1 MKTIL
6 IDSGTTNSR
15 LRLVDRGSSEILD
28 QLKINIGVRNTAI
41 DGHNEQLKSG
51 LKDAIEKILE
61 RNSLASK
68 DIRYM
73 VASGM
78 ITSDLGVHEVPHI
91 TSPASFDD
99 FARKS
104 VVIKLEEFFSIPCI
118 FVPGMKNN
126 TEDISDSLAFI
137 NDYDVMRGEEVETI
151 GLLKQIEVQGN
162 GIMVLPGSHTKYVAV
177 DNQKNLQSCLSTL
190 GGEILHAIQKETIL
204 SKSLTTSLVEEIDI
218 EMLEKGYEASKKYGF
233 TRSFYHIRL
242 LQMFSTL
249 NENQRAN
256 YFVGAVIHDDIKAL
270 MQTTEH
276 NEVDWII
283 VGGSDPL
290 RKVFVHLLKYLGNGW
305 RIIEANDQQVAASM
319 VFGAQEVVSVYLT
332 GNELNVSDY

>member
-15 LRLVDRGSSEILD
+15 LRLVNGNESKVID
-28 QLKINIGVRNTAI
+28 QLKINVGVRNTAI
-41 DGHNEQLKSG
+41 DGHNEQLKKS
-51 LKDAIEKILE
+51 LKQALEEILE
-61 RNSLASK
+61 KNSLTAK
-68 DIRYM
+68 DISYL

-91 TSPASFDD
+91 TSPAGFGD
-99 FARKS
+99 FAQNS
-104 VVIKLEEFFSIPCI
+104 LVIELEEFLLIPCI

-126 TEDISDSLAFI
+126 TLNFSNPLESI
-137 NDYDVMRGEEVETI
+137 NEFDVMRGEEVETI
-151 GLLKQIEVQGN
+151 GLLKQIDVEGN

-177 DNQKNLQSCLSTL
+177 DGQKNLQACLSTL

-204 SKSLTTSLVEEIDI
+204 SKSLSPELVETIDV
-218 EMLEKGYEASKKYGF
+218 EMLEKGYEASKKHGF

-242 LQMFSTL
+242 LQMFSEL
-249 NENQRAN
+249 DDNQRAN
-256 YFVGAVIHDDIKAL
+256 YFVGAVICDDIQAL

-276 NEVDWII
+276 NQVDWVI

-290 RKVFVHLLKYLGNGW
+290 RKAFVHLLKYLGNGW
-305 RIIEANDQQVAASM
+305 RIIEASDQQVAASM
-319 VFGAQEVVSVYLT
+319 VFGAQEVASIYLAD
-332 GNELNVSDY
+332 NQLNVSDY

>member
-15 LRLVDRGSSEILD
+15 LRLVNRGSSEILD

-41 DGHNEQLKSG
+41 DGNNDQLKNS
-51 LKDAIEKILE
+51 LKDAIQEILE
-61 RNSLASK
+61 RNSLVPK

-78 ITSDLGVHEVPHI
+78 ITSNLGVHEVPHI
-91 TSPASFDD
+91 TGPASFDD

-104 VVIKLEEFFSIPCI
+104 VVIKLEEFFLIPCI
-118 FVPGMKNN
+118 FVPGMKNA
-126 TEDISDSLAFI
+126 TEEVSDPLIHI
-137 NDYDVMRGEEVETI
+137 NDYDVMRGEEVESI

-204 SKSLTTSLVEEIDI
+204 SNSLQKDLVKEIDI
-218 EMLEKGYEASKKYGF
+218 DMLEKGYEASKKYGF

-242 LQMFSTL
+242 LQMFSDL

-270 MQTTEH
+270 MQTVEK
-276 NEVDWII
+276 NEVDWVI
-283 VGGSDPL
+283 VGGSNPL
-290 RKVFVHLLKYLGNGW
+290 RKVFVHLLKHLRNGW
-305 RIIEANDQQVAASM
+305 RIIEATDRQVASSM
-319 VFGAQEVVSVYLT
+319 VFGAQEVASVYLAD
-332 GNELNVSDY
+332 NQLNVSDY